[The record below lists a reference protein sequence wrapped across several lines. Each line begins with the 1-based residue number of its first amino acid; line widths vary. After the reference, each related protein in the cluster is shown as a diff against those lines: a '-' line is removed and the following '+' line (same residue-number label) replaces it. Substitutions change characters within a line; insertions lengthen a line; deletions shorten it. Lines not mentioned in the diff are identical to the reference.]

1 MRCDRATPRERHA
14 PAERSAG
21 AIAYHR
27 DAMVYEHRSQPLLS
41 RPRFGRRLAAHALL
55 VLGLI
60 GGTLAIGMLGYH
72 GLEGLGWLDAFLNA
86 AMLLGGMGPV
96 ATLHSDAGKLF
107 AGLYALFC
115 GVVFIAVSGILVAPF
130 AHRVLHG
137 LHLEGKDK
145 A

>member
-1 MRCDRATPRERHA
+1 MRRHRARHTL
-14 PAERSAG
+14 RRG
-21 AIAYHR
+21 ARIAY
-27 DAMVYEHRSQPLLS
+27 DPGAVIYENRTQPLLS
-41 RPRFGRRLAAHALL
+41 RPLFKRRLAAHALL
-55 VLGLI
+55 VLALI
-60 GGTLAIGMLGYH
+60 CGALAIGMLGYH
-72 GLEGLGWLDAFLNA
+72 GLEGLTWLDAFLNA

-96 ATLHSDAGKLF
+96 ASLHSDAGKLF

-145 A
+145 T